1 MSVEGIR
8 SEGEQELLLVV
19 ERLST
24 QDRRRIAHLVEL
36 LSRAPDDLRAA
47 SQSKL
52 RRLLSGDQ
60 MAGADGIEHID
71 RVLAGIESEL
81 SGREVRS
88 ARSLFPRVLRSRA
101 ATTG

>member
-8 SEGEQELLLVV
+8 SEGAQELLLVV

-24 QDRRRIAHLVEL
+24 QDRRRIAHLVEML
-36 LSRAPDDLRAA
+36 TRAPDDVRVA
-47 SQSKL
+47 SQRKL

-60 MAGADGIEHID
+60 IAAENVVEHID

-81 SGREVRS
+81 AGDQ
-88 ARSLFPRVLRSRA
+88 ARTPRDAFPRLFRSRA
-101 ATTG
+101 ATSS